1 MKKRKDFVEVVESS
15 SQKTSRPDIF
25 GFLKEEPKQE
35 PIVEEV
41 IEPVEY
47 KFKFREVVKEEKKVK
62 KRNVFEFLVGKPT
75 EEIGTRKVL
84 AVRCRWTRKVC

>member
-41 IEPVEY
+41 KEPVEY
-47 KFKFREVVKEEKKVK
+47 KFNFKETVKEE
-62 KRNVFEFLVGKPT
+62 RRTL
-75 EEIGTRKVL
+75 
-84 AVRCRWTRKVC
+84 